1 MINIPLF
8 QLPTHVYQ
16 LGSLLESLKLYS
28 CGFYMPDLVNF
39 GALKDLSLGW
49 IEVRMDTLK
58 TLLSTCK
65 SIESLSLKRCWN
77 LVDFDL
83 KDIVQLGLKRLVLNK
98 CDTQCIKLDAPNLK
112 YFKYSGD
119 VFTLEICVSPNVIE
133 R

>member
-1 MINIPLF
+1 
-8 QLPTHVYQ
+8 
-16 LGSLLESLKLYS
+16 
-28 CGFYMPDLVNF
+28 MPDLVNF

-98 CDTQCIKLDAPNLK
+98 CDTQFIKLDAPNLK